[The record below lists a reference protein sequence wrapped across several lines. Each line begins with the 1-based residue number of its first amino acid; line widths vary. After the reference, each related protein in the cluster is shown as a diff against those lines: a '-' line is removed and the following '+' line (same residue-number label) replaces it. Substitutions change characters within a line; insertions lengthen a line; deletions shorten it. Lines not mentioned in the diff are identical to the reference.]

1 MPLGRASN
9 IENKFLDS
17 GVMISIR
24 HLKKVYPNATPL
36 VDVNADIEQGEVIS
50 IIGPSGT
57 GKSTFLRC
65 INRLENPTAGEILI
79 DGKSITAPGADIA
92 AFRRKMGMVFQSFNL
107 FNHLTVL
114 ENVMVA
120 QVDLLKR
127 SKKEA
132 YEKAMELLHR
142 VGLAD
147 KALNL
152 PEELSG
158 GQKQRAAIARTLA
171 MDPEIVLFDEPTS
184 ALDPT
189 MVGEVLAVIRNL
201 SKQGLTMLIVTH
213 EMKFARDISTRI
225 FYMDDG
231 VIYEEGTPEQIFEHP
246 QKEKTRQF
254 IKRLK
259 VLEENIDPANFDY
272 VAFLKRLYVF
282 AEKNQIPART
292 ARNVHH
298 VFEELVVQTMLPRLA
313 AGDAI
318 QMNLEYSSDVGKV
331 IMLLQFGGVPFNPLQ
346 QSDELSRKLIEAASD
361 GREYR
366 FENGRNYIKVDVK

>member
-1 MPLGRASN
+1 
-9 IENKFLDS
+9 
-17 GVMISIR
+17 MISIR
-24 HLKKVYPNATPL
+24 HLKKVFPNATPL
-36 VDVNADIEQGEVIS
+36 LDVNAEIGRGEVVS

-65 INRLENPTAGEILI
+65 INRLEDPTAGEILI
-79 DGKSITAPGADIA
+79 DGKSITAPSADVPSL
-92 AFRRKMGMVFQSFNL
+92 RRKMGMVFQSFNL

-114 ENVMVA
+114 ENIMVA
-120 QVDLLKR
+120 QVDLLHR

-201 SKQGLTMLIVTH
+201 SKQGLTMLIVTD

-225 FYMDDG
+225 FYMDEG

-254 IKRLK
+254 IRRLK
-259 VLEENIDPANFDY
+259 VFEEKFSGGSMDY
-272 VAFLKRLYVF
+272 VGVVNRLHNF
-282 AEKNQIPART
+282 AEKNQISGKMS
-292 ARNVHH
+292 RNMLY
-298 VFEELVVQTMLPRLA
+298 VFEEIVAQSLVLKIADTEEICMVM
-313 AGDAI
+313 
-318 QMNLEYSSDVGKV
+318 EYSGENEGLVAKIEYGGKSLNPLDDIDDVSRRVVELATSDVKHEYTDGKNC
-331 IMLLQFGGVPFNPLQ
+331 M
-346 QSDELSRKLIEAASD
+346 
-361 GREYR
+361 
-366 FENGRNYIKVDVK
+366 KVHIR

>member
-1 MPLGRASN
+1 
-9 IENKFLDS
+9 
-17 GVMISIR
+17 MISIR
-24 HLKKVYPNATPL
+24 HLKKVFPNATPL
-36 VDVNADIEQGEVIS
+36 LDVNAEISRGEVVS

-65 INRLENPTAGEILI
+65 LNRLENPTAGEILI
-79 DGKSITAPGADIA
+79 DGKSITAPSADVPA
-92 AFRRKMGMVFQSFNL
+92 LRRKMGMVFQSFNL

-114 ENVMVA
+114 ENIMVA
-120 QVDLLKR
+120 QVDLLHR

-132 YEKAMELLHR
+132 YEKSMELLHR

-171 MDPEIVLFDEPTS
+171 MDPEFVLFDEPTS

-201 SKQGLTMLIVTH
+201 AKQGLTMLIVTH

-225 FYMDDG
+225 FYMDEG

-246 QKEKTRQF
+246 QRDKTRQF
-254 IKRLK
+254 INRLK
-259 VLEENIDPANFDY
+259 VLEEHIDPANFDY

-282 AEKNQIPART
+282 AEKSQIPTRT

-298 VFEELVVQTMLPRLA
+298 VFEELVAQTMLPRLET
-313 AGDAI
+313 GVAI
-318 QMNLEYSSDVGKV
+318 QMNLEYSSEAGTVD
-331 IMLLQFGGVPFNPLQ
+331 MQFQFGGAPFNPLQ
-346 QSDELSRKLIEAASD
+346 QCDELSQKLIEAATD

-366 FENGRNYIKVDVK
+366 FENGWNYIKVDVK

>member
-1 MPLGRASN
+1 
-9 IENKFLDS
+9 
-17 GVMISIR
+17 MISIR
-24 HLKKVYPNATPL
+24 HLKKVFPNATPL
-36 VDVNADIEQGEVIS
+36 LDVNAEIGRGEVVS

-65 INRLENPTAGEILI
+65 LNRLENPTAGEILI
-79 DGKSITAPGADIA
+79 DGKSITAPSADVPVL
-92 AFRRKMGMVFQSFNL
+92 RRKMGMVFQSFNL

-114 ENVMVA
+114 ENIMVA
-120 QVDLLKR
+120 QVDLLHR

-132 YEKAMELLHR
+132 YEKSMQLLHR

-147 KALNL
+147 RALNL

-225 FYMDDG
+225 FYMDEG

-254 IKRLK
+254 IRRLK
-259 VLEENIDPANFDY
+259 VFEEKFSGGSMDY
-272 VAFLKRLYVF
+272 VGIVNRLHNF
-282 AEKNQIPART
+282 AEKNQISGKMS
-292 ARNVHH
+292 RNMLY
-298 VFEELVVQTMLPRLA
+298 VFEEIVAQSLVYKIPDTEEILLTM
-313 AGDAI
+313 
-318 QMNLEYSSDVGKV
+318 EYSGENEGLMAK
-331 IMLLQFGGVPFNPLQ
+331 IEYGGTSLNPLDGIDDVSRSVVSLAT
-346 QSDELSRKLIEAASD
+346 SDIKHEYID
-361 GREYR
+361 GKNCMEVHIR
-366 FENGRNYIKVDVK
+366 